1 MSATNDRNIRSAAD
15 AGQPF
20 AGWIDAAT
28 LRLWLADG
36 QELALLDVRDGGP
49 FAREHLLTA
58 SSVPLSWIEVR
69 MPMLV
74 PRRST
79 RVVLCDARGE
89 TGGEAD
95 RAAALLRSEG
105 YGWVVGLTGGVQ
117 AWKAAGHEVF
127 SGTNVPSKAFG
138 EYIEHHH
145 DTPRIGPEELRQW
158 VDEGRDVVVVDSRPF
173 EEFRMVS
180 IPGADNCPGAELALR
195 VPALVKSEQTTVVVN
210 CAGRTRS
217 IIGAQSLRN
226 AGLKNPVYA
235 LRNGTM
241 GWHLAGLKTDQGQD
255 RMVPLPPPQAVAAA
269 RERARDLAVRHGV
282 RFIDADQLNLWQQ
295 EASRTTYVFDVRQA
309 PAHAAGHLPVSLHAP
324 GGQLVQATDT
334 FAAVRHARIVLVDE
348 HGVQAPMTGH
358 WLRQMGWSEVYVL
371 DGFETLEKV
380 QGESV
385 VPALGL
391 DRLQVAAIGPEALA
405 DRMKTNPVCVID
417 VGESFGWRRE
427 RIAGSRYAMRSHLG
441 AALQSLDPAIPLVF
455 VCGDGRISPFAAQ
468 QALEAG
474 RQQVF
479 WLKSGRAGWRRAGL
493 PMEPG
498 RIENDPL
505 QLTPTDDMWY
515 PPWARADRVEQA
527 MREYLTWEV
536 DLLDQLA
543 REPYLK
549 FESVD

>member
-1 MSATNDRNIRSAAD
+1 MSAPTGN
-15 AGQPF
+15 
-20 AGWIDAAT
+20 WIDSAL
-28 LRLWLADG
+28 LRTWLADG
-36 QELALLDVRDGGP
+36 EELALLDVRDGGP

-58 SSVPLSWIEVR
+58 SSVPLAWIEVR
-69 MPMLV
+69 MPLLV
-74 PRRST
+74 PRRAT
-79 RVVLCDARGE
+79 RIVLCDARGE
-89 TGGEAD
+89 TSGEAD
-95 RAAALLRSEG
+95 RAARVLGASG
-105 YGWVVGLTGGVQ
+105 YDRVFCLAGGVQ
-117 AWKAAGHEVF
+117 AWKTAGHEVF

-145 DTPRIGPEELRQW
+145 DTPRIGPEELRRW
-158 VDEGRDVVVVDSRPF
+158 VDEGRDVIVIDSRPL

-241 GWHLAGLKTDQGQD
+241 GWHLAGLKTDQGQE
-255 RMVPLPPPQAVAAA
+255 RSVPLPPPEAAVEA
-269 RERARDLAVRHGV
+269 RERARELALRHGV
-282 RFIDADQLNLWQQ
+282 RFTDAAQLARWQSDP
-295 EASRTTYVFDVRQA
+295 SRTTYVFDVRQA
-309 PAHAAGHLPVSLHAP
+309 PAYAAGHLAGSLHAP

-358 WLRQMGWSEVYVL
+358 WLRQMGWSEVYL
-371 DGFETLEKV
+371 LEGFNSLEKV
-380 QGESV
+380 QGDSAA
-385 VPALGL
+385 PALASE
-391 DRLQVAAIGPEALA
+391 RLQAPGITPTELA
-405 DRMKTNPVCVID
+405 DQLKSTSVCMID

-427 RIAGSRYAMRSHLG
+427 RIAGSRYAMRSHLKT
-441 AALQSLDPAIPLVF
+441 ALQAVDPALPLVF
-455 VCGDGRISPFAAQ
+455 VCGDGRLSPFAAQ
-468 QALEAG
+468 DAIDAG
-474 RQQVF
+474 RTQVS
-479 WLKSGRAGWRRAGL
+479 WLEGGRAGWRRAGL

-515 PPWARADRVEQA
+515 PPWARADHVEQA

-543 REPYLK
+543 REPYLQ
-549 FESVD
+549 FVQDPTTRRP